1 MVLADLDVNVINVEW
16 AKGLRVPK
24 IPFEGEDGW
33 CEEMISSDLIED
45 DWIDWDENHKP
56 MKNPNAEWLYF
67 LWSMD
72 FTDHQYAAKRK
83 IFDPSSSNFL
93 TLSFNHLF

>member
-1 MVLADLDVNVINVEW
+1 MVLVRYTDLAGNVINVDW
-16 AKGLRVPK
+16 AKGLRVRVPK
-24 IPFEGEDGW
+24 IPLEGEDGW
-33 CEEMISSDLIED
+33 CEERIPSDLIED
-45 DWIDWDENHKP
+45 DWIDWDVNHKP

-83 IFDPSSSNFL
+83 IFDPYSSNCF
-93 TLSFNHLF
+93 